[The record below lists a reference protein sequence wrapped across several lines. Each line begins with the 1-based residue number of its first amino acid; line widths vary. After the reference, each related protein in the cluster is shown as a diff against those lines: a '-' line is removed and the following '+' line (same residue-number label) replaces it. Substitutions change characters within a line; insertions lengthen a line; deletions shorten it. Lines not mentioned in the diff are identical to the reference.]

1 MLDRVVAAPFRL
13 VHCRRAIRLG
23 LSATLALVPM
33 ERALAAFAPC
43 DTPASDCEILTDRTY
58 TDPNVYDYTNK
69 NTLDIMS
76 AGGVY
81 PTITQIGGTVVTKG
95 LGLWNGVTWN
105 ISGGTINDAGD
116 LIVAIYSSGAITS
129 RMTQTGGTVN
139 VGTDVRFSIYNGNT
153 GIYTLNGGQLNA
165 RSVNLVAGSG
175 NSAAAYLYLN
185 GGTLTANEI
194 KRDGDSTGQ
203 QTTAEL
209 RFNGGTLRA
218 GSTDNPNWINFN
230 NGWDR
235 RYSTTVLAIDAG
247 GAIFDTNGRSM
258 GIQQPLPVAFSLGS
272 PVSPGISG
280 GGVTKRGAGTL
291 TLSAGNAYTGN
302 TVVEAGTLALANVNA
317 AVNSTVV
324 LNGGTLGFGAI
335 ANATFGGLGGSQNF
349 ALQNAG
355 GAAVA
360 LVVGNNGSSTTYSGA
375 MSGPGSLTK
384 IGGGTLTLA
393 GTSSYA
399 GATSVSAGTLRVN
412 GTSGSG
418 ALTVAG
424 GATLGGSGRVAGIAT
439 AQNGSHLAPG
449 NSPGTLTFSGGL
461 ALNAGAVLDLEL
473 GTASD
478 LIKVSGGTF
487 SAANGVTINVA
498 DSGGFGAGS
507 YTLIDFTGATANA
520 VGAANFALGAK
531 PAGTYL
537 YTLSVQ
543 GTKLV
548 LTAALPPPVVTSVNV
563 PTDGLYNAGKTL
575 DFTVHFDKAVTATG
589 TPRLPI
595 ALDSGTAYANYFS
608 GSGTRDL
615 VFRYTVAAGHN
626 DADGITLVPTINV
639 AAGTLRDS
647 AGTDADP
654 TLNNLPSTAGIRI
667 DTTAPQATS
676 MRIVGSPPPSSVTI
690 TYTVTFS
697 EGVTGVDAPD
707 FNVETIDGNASG
719 QVATV
724 SGSGG
729 TYTVVVYRIGG
740 VGHLFLTLRNGGT
753 GIVDAAGNAIAGG
766 FRLGDSF
773 LANVQRR
780 CHVDQAAVGAND
792 GTTWADA
799 YVDLQSAVRDVG
811 CVETWAAKGV
821 YKPGSAKADSFQLRA
836 GAKLYGGFAG
846 VETDLAERTAV
857 VIAAHPTVLSGDI
870 DGNDAADANGV
881 VLDANQIAGSNSTN
895 VILMNKAGGPGYGED
910 TVLDGVVI
918 TAGDASGSAGGGL
931 RCDAS
936 LGQTRCS
943 FTLSNLVF
951 SGNRALTGGGISLS
965 ASSGNADPVLSKI
978 LFRGNR
984 ATQTGGAV
992 SLGATAAGASVSP
1005 SFDNVVFSGNYAPN
1019 WGGAVSL
1026 NVNVATLTPTFDN
1039 VTFRGNVSGARRGG
1053 AIASQAFGGG
1063 TSRPTLRN
1071 SILWGDG
1078 DAGDPEIALDGSGTA
1093 VLERSLVQGG
1103 CPGASSCTDLIGGD
1117 PQLGA
1122 LGDHGGA
1129 VPSLLPGAGGA
1140 AIDAGSCRLLDDLR
1154 GVARPQG
1161 AGCDVGATEYRQS
1174 SLDVHVEGRGSVT
1187 AGVPPMPLEGDIV
1200 DCADSCSAIYDG
1212 ETSPTVTLTAMPDA
1226 LQNFIGWSGDCSGSE
1241 AVITVAM
1248 TQARTCTATF
1258 ETMLFTVSPSVD
1270 GEHGAIEPSV
1280 PFTVAGGDTTRFD
1293 LTPDPNYHVAGVD
1306 GSCGGTLSGP
1316 DDTTYTTEPIVG
1328 DCTVVARFAIDQHT
1342 IDASVDGGHGAIDP
1356 SGALLVDHGAAQQFV
1371 LTPEANYHV
1380 ASVDG
1385 SCGGNLVGNTYI
1397 TETVTQDCSVV
1408 AHFAIDQ
1415 HTVEASVD
1423 GGHGAINPSGTL
1435 LVDHGAAQQFV
1446 LTPEANYHV
1455 DHVDGSCGGSLV
1467 GDTYVVDAVTQDCS
1481 VVAHFAIDQHM
1492 LSSSVAGGHG
1502 TIAPEGTQLVD
1513 HGETRQFVLT
1523 PEANYHVAGVD
1534 GSCGGS
1540 LAGNVYTSAAVTQD
1554 CTVVAHFAIDRHT
1567 VAPSVAGGHG
1577 AISPSEAQTIDHGTT
1592 QSFTLT
1598 PEANYHVAS
1607 VDGSCG
1613 GSLAG
1618 NVYTTAAVTQDCT
1631 VVAHFAIDRHTV
1643 TPSVAGGHGAISP
1656 SEAQTV
1662 DHGTTQSFTLTPEAN
1677 YHVASVDGSCG
1688 GNLAGNVYTIAA
1700 VTQDCTVVA
1709 HFAIDR
1715 HTVTPSVAGGHGAIS
1730 PSEAQTIDHGTTQ
1743 SFTLTPEAN
1752 YHVASV
1758 DGSCGGSLAGNV
1770 YTTGAVTQDCTVIA
1784 HFAIDRHTVTPSV
1797 AGGHGTISPSEAQTV
1812 DHDATPSF
1820 TLTPEAN
1827 YHVASVDG
1835 SCGGNLAGNVYTTA
1849 AVTQDCTVVA
1859 HFAIDRHTVTP
1870 SVVGGHGT
1878 ISPSKPQAV
1887 DHGATTA
1894 LTVTPAPHYHVDTV
1908 DGSCGGQL
1916 AGQTYTTDAIVADCT
1931 VVAHFAIDTHTI
1943 GGSVQGLLGSGLVL
1957 RLNGS
1962 DDTPIASNGS
1972 FTLQPALD
1980 DLSTYAVTIA
1990 QQPTAPAQLC
2000 SVTGGSG
2007 VLDGSDVTDVVVD
2020 CAPAQPHLVVSVSDD
2035 RDYARYGRLVNYL
2048 VTIAND
2054 GDGDA
2059 VGIRLRDLQPPQLD
2073 GASATWICINGGDG
2087 AHCTAQGSGPLQD
2100 TEVSIPAGRALA
2112 WLVTA
2117 PVLPDAPG
2125 PRIDY
2130 QVEIDGPATAN
2141 ALDSDL
2147 LVLLR
2152 SGFDVMGSDGAES
2165 TGDATCHAATRRTQT
2180 LDAATGF
2187 AFELAAGSSDR
2198 IERIVQA
2205 QAPDGIGIR
2214 VERLG
2219 SAGATRVRLVV
2230 SARDEIERASAW
2242 VPAETGAPLLL
2253 GIAASGSEASVLLEG
2268 AARSIELALPS
2279 AAGAEFSLTS
2289 FDGGCR

>member
-1 MLDRVVAAPFRL
+1 MRAGLLAA
-13 VHCRRAIRLG
+13 
-23 LSATLALVPM
+23 LALAPM
-33 ERALAAFAPC
+33 PPALAAYAPC
-43 DTPASDCEILTDRTY
+43 DTPASDCEILSDRTY
-58 TDPNVYDYTNK
+58 TDPNTYDYTNK

-81 PTITQIGGTVVTKG
+81 PTITQTGGTVVTKG

-105 ISGGTINDAGD
+105 MSGGTINDAGD
-116 LIVAIYSSGAITS
+116 LIVAIYSYGAITS
-129 RMTQTGGTVN
+129 RMTQSGGTVN

-165 RSVNLVAGSG
+165 RSVGLVAGSG

-194 KRDGDSTGQ
+194 KRDGDSSGQ

-218 GSTDNPNWINFN
+218 GNTDNPNWINFN

-272 PVSPGISG
+272 PVAPGISG

-302 TVVEAGTLALANVNA
+302 TVVEAGTLALANANA

-324 LNGGTLGFGAI
+324 LNGGTLAFSAI

-360 LVVGNNGSSTTYSGA
+360 LAVGNNGSNTTYSGA

-393 GTSSYA
+393 GNSSYA
-399 GATSVSAGTLRVN
+399 GTTSVNAGTLRVN

-418 ALTVAG
+418 ALTIAG
-424 GATLGGSGRVAGIAT
+424 GATLGGSGRVAGAAT
-439 AQNGSHLAPG
+439 AQNGSRLAPG
-449 NSPGTLTFSGGL
+449 SSPGTLTFSGGL
-461 ALNAGAVLDLEL
+461 ALNAGAVLDLEI

-478 LIKVSGGTF
+478 LIKISGGTF
-487 SAANGVTINVA
+487 SAANGITINLA
-498 DSGGFGAGS
+498 DSGGFGAGA
-507 YTLIDFTGATANA
+507 YILIDFTGATANA
-520 VGAANFALGAK
+520 GAANFALGAK

-537 YTLSVQ
+537 YSLSVQ

-548 LTAALPPPVVTSVNV
+548 LTVALPPPVVTGVNV
-563 PTDGLYNAGKTL
+563 PADGLYNAGRPL

-595 ALDSGTAYANYFS
+595 LLDSGAAYANYFS

-626 DADGITLVPTINV
+626 DSDGITLVPTINV

-654 TLNNLPSTAGIRI
+654 TLNNPPSTAGIRI

-676 MRIVGSPPPSSVTI
+676 MRLVGSPPPSSVSI

-697 EGVTGVDAPD
+697 EGVSGVDAPD

-724 SGSGG
+724 GGSGD
-729 TYTVVVYRIGG
+729 TYTVVVHRIGG
-740 VGHLFLTLRNGGT
+740 VGHLLLTLRNGGT
-753 GIVDAAGNAIAGG
+753 GIVDAAGNAVAGG
-766 FRLGDSF
+766 FRLGDAF
-773 LANVQRR
+773 LADVQRR
-780 CHVDQAAVGAND
+780 CYVDQAAIGAND
-792 GTTWADA
+792 GTRWADA
-799 YVDLQSAVRDVG
+799 YLDLQSAVRDVG

-821 YKPGSAKADSFQLRA
+821 YKPGSAKSDSFQLRA
-836 GAKLYGGFAG
+836 GVKLYGGFSG
-846 VETDLAERTAV
+846 VETELAERTAA

-870 DGNDAADANGV
+870 DGNDATDADGV

-910 TVLDGVVI
+910 TVIDGFVV
-918 TAGDASGSAGGGL
+918 TAGDAGGSTGGGL

-936 LGQTRCS
+936 LAQTRCN
-943 FTLSNLVF
+943 FTLSNLLF
-951 SGNRALTGGGISLS
+951 SGNRALAGGGMSLS
-965 ASSGNADPVLSKI
+965 SSAGNADPLLSKI
-978 LFRGNR
+978 VFRGNR
-984 ATQTGGAV
+984 GTLSAGAL
-992 SLGATAAGASVSP
+992 SLGANQAGATTSP
-1005 SFDNVVFSGNYAPN
+1005 SLSNVVFSGNSAPN
-1019 WGGAVSL
+1019 WGGAVGL
-1026 NVNVATLTPTFDN
+1026 NVNLGTIAPTFDN
-1039 VTFRGNVSGARRGG
+1039 VTFSGNVSGAHRGG

-1078 DAGDPEIALDGSGTA
+1078 AADDPEIVLDGSGTA

-1103 CPGASSCTDLIGGD
+1103 CPGASDCTDLVAGD

-1140 AIDAGSCRLLDDLR
+1140 AIDTGSCRLLDDLR

-1161 AGCDVGATEYRQS
+1161 AGCDLGATEYRQS
-1174 SLDVHVEGRGSVT
+1174 SLTIDVEGRGSVT
-1187 AGVPPMPLEGDIV
+1187 AGVPPTPLAGDIV
-1200 DCADSCSAIYDG
+1200 DCADHCSATYDG
-1212 ETSPTVTLTAMPDA
+1212 EAAPSVTLTAMPDA
-1226 LQNFIGWSGDCSGSE
+1226 LQNFVGWSGDCSGSE
-1241 AVITVAM
+1241 AVVTVAM
-1248 TQARTCTATF
+1248 TQARTCTASF
-1258 ETMLFTVSPSVD
+1258 EPMLFTVSPSVD
-1270 GEHGAIEPSV
+1270 GDHGTIDPSA
-1280 PFTVAGGDTTRFD
+1280 PFTVAGGEAAVFE
-1293 LTPDPNYHVAGVD
+1293 LMPDPDYHVAGVD
-1306 GSCGGTLSGP
+1306 GSCGGALSGP
-1316 DDTTYTTEPIVG
+1316 GGTTYTTEPIVG

-1342 IDASVDGGHGAIDP
+1342 VDASVDGGHGAISP
-1356 SGALLVDHGAAQQFV
+1356 SGALPVDHGAAQAFV
-1371 LTPEANYHV
+1371 LTPEANYHLDR
-1380 ASVDG
+1380 VDG
-1385 SCGGNLVGNTYI
+1385 SCSGTLTGNVYT
-1397 TETVTQDCSVV
+1397 TDAVTQDCTIV

-1415 HTVEASVD
+1415 HT
-1423 GGHGAINPSGTL
+1423 
-1435 LVDHGAAQQFV
+1435 
-1446 LTPEANYHV
+1446 LT
-1455 DHVDGSCGGSLV
+1455 
-1467 GDTYVVDAVTQDCS
+1467 
-1481 VVAHFAIDQHM
+1481 
-1492 LSSSVAGGHG
+1492 SSVAGGHG
-1502 TIAPEGTQLVD
+1502 AIAPAGTQLVD
-1513 HGETRQFVLT
+1513 HGDTRQFVLT
-1523 PEANYHVAGVD
+1523 PEANYHVDRVD

-1540 LAGNVYTSAAVTQD
+1540 LAGNVYTTGAVTQDCTVVAQFAIDQHALTSSVTGGHGAIAPAGTQLVDHGQTRQFVLTPEVNYHVDHVDGSCGGILAGNVYTTAAVTQD
-1554 CTVVAHFAIDRHT
+1554 CTVVAQFAIDRHT
-1567 VAPSVAGGHG
+1567 VDASVDGGHG
-1577 AISPSEAQTIDHGTT
+1577 SITPSGALPVDHGAT
-1592 QSFTLT
+1592 QTFTLT
-1598 PEANYHVAS
+1598 PEANYHVDR

-1613 GSLAG
+1613 GTLAG

-1643 TPSVAGGHGAISP
+1643 TPSVAGGHGTISP

-1662 DHGTTQSFTLTPEAN
+1662 DHGTTQSFTLVAEAN

-1688 GNLAGNVYTIAA
+1688 GTLAGDVYTTAA

-1715 HTVTPSVAGGHGAIS
+1715 HTVTPSVAGGHG
-1730 PSEAQTIDHGTTQ
+1730 
-1743 SFTLTPEAN
+1743 
-1752 YHVASV
+1752 
-1758 DGSCGGSLAGNV
+1758 
-1770 YTTGAVTQDCTVIA
+1770 
-1784 HFAIDRHTVTPSV
+1784 
-1797 AGGHGTISPSEAQTV
+1797 TISPSE
-1812 DHDATPSF
+1812 
-1820 TLTPEAN
+1820 
-1827 YHVASVDG
+1827 
-1835 SCGGNLAGNVYTTA
+1835 
-1849 AVTQDCTVVA
+1849 
-1859 HFAIDRHTVTP
+1859 
-1870 SVVGGHGT
+1870 
-1878 ISPSKPQAV
+1878 PQAV

-1894 LTVTPAPHYHVDTV
+1894 FTLTPAPHYHVDAI

-1916 AGQTYTTDAIVADCT
+1916 AGQTYTTDAIVANCT
-1931 VVAHFAIDTHTI
+1931 VDAHFAIDTHTI

-1962 DDTPIASNGS
+1962 DDTPIASNGH

-1980 DLSTYAVTIA
+1980 DLGAYAVTVA

-2000 SVTGGSG
+2000 SVVDGSG

-2020 CAPAQPHLVVSVSDD
+2020 CAPPQPHLLVSVSDD
-2035 RDYARYGRLVNYL
+2035 RDHARYGRLVNYR
-2048 VTIAND
+2048 VTVGND
-2054 GDGDA
+2054 GSGDA
-2059 VGIRLRDLQPPQLD
+2059 TGIRVRDLQPPQLD
-2073 GASATWICINGGDG
+2073 GASATWICIDGGDG
-2087 AHCTAQGSGPLQD
+2087 ANCTAQGSGPLLD
-2100 TEVSIPAGRALA
+2100 TEVSIAAGRSLT

-2117 PVLPDAPG
+2117 PVLLDAPG
-2125 PRIDY
+2125 PRVDY
-2130 QVEIDGPATAN
+2130 QVEVDGPDTAG

-2152 SGFDVMGSDGAES
+2152 SGFDVIGSDGAES
-2165 TGDATCHAATRRTQT
+2165 IGEAACRAATGRTQT
-2180 LDAATGF
+2180 LDAAGGF
-2187 AFELAAGSSDR
+2187 VFELAAGAGNR
-2198 IERIVQA
+2198 VEPIVQA
-2205 QAPDGIGIR
+2205 QAPDGTGLR

-2219 SAGATRVRLVV
+2219 TTGAARVRLVV
-2230 SARDEIERASAW
+2230 SARDKIERASAW
-2242 VPAETGAPLLL
+2242 VPAEAGMPLLL

-2268 AARSIELALPS
+2268 AAQPIELALPS
-2279 AAGAEFSLTS
+2279 AAGADFSLTP
-2289 FDGGCR
+2289 FDGSCR